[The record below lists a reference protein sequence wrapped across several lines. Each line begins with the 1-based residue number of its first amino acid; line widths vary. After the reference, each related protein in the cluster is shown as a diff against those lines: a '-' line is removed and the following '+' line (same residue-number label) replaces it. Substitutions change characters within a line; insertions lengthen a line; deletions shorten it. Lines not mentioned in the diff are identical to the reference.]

1 MNDFKKKSVEDLAK
15 LLTEKKEEVRVFRF
29 DVAGSAKKNVK
40 SAMIAKKD
48 IARILTEINS
58 RKTQNV

>member
-1 MNDFKKKSVEDLAK
+1 MTEIKKKSAEDLAK

-40 SAMIAKKD
+40 SVMIAKK
-48 IARILTEINS
+48 RYCPHSHRN
-58 RKTQNV
+58 

>member
-1 MNDFKKKSVEDLAK
+1 MTDIKKKSVEDLAK
-15 LLTEKKEEVRVFRF
+15 LLIEKKEEVRVFRF
-29 DVAGSAKKNVK
+29 DVAGSVKKNVK

-48 IARILTEINS
+48 IARILTEINA

>member
-1 MNDFKKKSVEDLAK
+1 MTDIKKKSVEDLAK
-15 LLTEKKEEVRVFRF
+15 LLIEKKEEVRAFRF

-48 IARILTEINS
+48 IARILTEINA
-58 RKTQNV
+58 RKAQTA